1 MINEINKILSDY
13 FCKIITTDQSRSVV
27 LKDFKKKI
35 NIDGNHTVGNLEK
48 NLKIIF
54 RSNIKIIG
62 LIHKNLPNN
71 IKLKELKKYQEN
83 IYNQTD
89 LEKKLNALLALTINS
104 QNYDEDWI
112 IRSLISIYRKIQSKE
127 EKILFNNFL
136 SNVNNNNPNLY
147 FKIYNNLI
155 KKFPDIINW
164 LDNI

>member
-1 MINEINKILSDY
+1 M
-13 FCKIITTDQSRSVV
+13 
-27 LKDFKKKI
+27 
-35 NIDGNHTVGNLEK
+35 
-48 NLKIIF
+48 
-54 RSNIKIIG
+54 
-62 LIHKNLPNN
+62 
-71 IKLKELKKYQEN
+71 
-83 IYNQTD
+83 
-89 LEKKLNALLALTINS
+89 TINS